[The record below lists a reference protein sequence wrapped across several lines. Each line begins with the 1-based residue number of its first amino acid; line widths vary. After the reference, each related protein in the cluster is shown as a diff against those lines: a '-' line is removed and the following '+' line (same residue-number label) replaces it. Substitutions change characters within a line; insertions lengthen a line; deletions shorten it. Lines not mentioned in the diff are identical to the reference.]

1 MPHTRSYY
9 LPALL
14 IIVLTISFFRLGSL
28 KLFDVDEA
36 VFAEATKEMVES
48 GDWLTPTYNGANRYD
63 KPILF
68 YWLMALSYKT
78 FGINEWGAR
87 FPSAAAGALLCLC
100 LFLFLRRET
109 DEHRAFYAVISL
121 VLSLYFVIYS
131 HAAVTD
137 MMLTLFITLSLFSF
151 YRFYRSDRPE
161 HKPGQGNEQQTAG
174 QSRYYLYGFYI
185 FSALAFLT
193 KGLIGIV
200 FPFGIAGIYLLIT
213 GGIARTTRLFSIK
226 GLALFLVVAAPWYLA
241 ELSVNGW
248 EFVDQFF
255 IKHHFRRYTG
265 VISGHKGP
273 WYYYLL
279 TLAIGLMPWITYF
292 PAGIAEA
299 WKQFRRIR
307 SGKGPGNE
315 GPEPDADRSPELFA
329 LIWFSA
335 VVVFFSLSTTKLPNY
350 ILPSVPA
357 VAILIAFGMAGQSE
371 KQVRYAKIL
380 IAALSMLL
388 GVAAVAGPALGGQY
402 LVRLGIAGIR
412 DLEWTRWAALI
423 FFAGAALNLA
433 GAFKKKNYHE
443 LGAVLM
449 LLLLLLLS
457 FKALPVAN
465 RRLQSTLYTF
475 SQQAK
480 ERLGNDGSL
489 VVYRINKPSIVFYS
503 GHKVISADQP
513 EDVEQIMNAHKKVLI
528 ITAATDASDL
538 EKKGLTL
545 IEKDKAYA
553 FFEKK

>member
-36 VFAEATKEMVES
+36 VFAQATKEMVES

-151 YRFYRSDRPE
+151 YRFCRSDGPE
-161 HKPGQGNEQQTAG
+161 HGYEDGYEQHAAG

-200 FPFGIAGIYLLIT
+200 FPFGIAGMYLLIT
-213 GGIARTTRLFSIK
+213 GGITRTTRIFSTK
-226 GLALFLVVAAPWYLA
+226 GFVLFLVVAAPWYLA
-241 ELSVNGW
+241 ELSANGW
-248 EFVDQFF
+248 EFIDQFF
-255 IKHHFRRYTG
+255 IKHHFKRYTE

-279 TLAIGLMPWITYF
+279 TLTIGLMPWITYI
-292 PAGIAEA
+292 PAGIAGA
-299 WKQFRRIR
+299 WKQFRMIQR
-307 SGKGPGNE
+307 GKGPGNE
-315 GPEPDADRSPELFA
+315 VPKLYADRSPELFA

-357 VAILIAFGMAGQSE
+357 AAILIAFGMAGRSE
-371 KQVRYAKIL
+371 KQVRYSKIL
-380 IAALSMLL
+380 IAAVSILL
-388 GVAAVAGPALGGQY
+388 GVATVAGPALGEQY
-402 LVRLGIAGIR
+402 LVRLGIA
-412 DLEWTRWAALI
+412 DFEWTQWAALI

-443 LGAVLM
+443 YGAFLM

-457 FKALPVAN
+457 FKALPLAN
-465 RRLQSTLYTF
+465 RHLQDTLYIF

-480 ERLGNDGSL
+480 ERLGKDGSL

-513 EDVEQIMNAHKKVLI
+513 EDVEQIMNVDKKVLI
-528 ITAATDASDL
+528 ITTASDANDL

-553 FFEKK
+553 LFEKK